1 MNNILVLGAG
11 RVARPLLRYL
21 LARGDT
27 RVVAASLQASPG
39 VERLLAAHPRG
50 AFLQVDATDTAA
62 IRPLVLEADVVVG
75 LLPSVLNTGIARLC
89 VAERRPFVNTS
100 YTPPEMLELDPE
112 ARRNGVLL
120 LNEVGLD
127 PGLDH
132 MSAVRMIRRVRAAG
146 GRVERF
152 MSCCGGLP
160 APDANTNPWG
170 YKFSWHP
177 RGVLLAGLQPARF
190 IRGGDPVEISG
201 PDLFDHRWRY
211 EVEELG
217 TFEIYPNRDATAYL
231 DAYRLDGAE
240 GFFRGTIRYPG
251 WCETL
256 KAVADLGLLDLE
268 ERPWPAGTT
277 WADLASRNGR
287 DGASAAERVAGILGV
302 DPDAPVIA
310 RLEWAGLLSDR
321 PVGGRTA
328 APLDLLSE
336 RLQKLMFYR
345 HGERDLVVLKHTLTA
360 AFPDGSTQILTSR
373 LVATGDPWGD
383 PAMAQTVG
391 LPAAI
396 ATHRIVTGKVTATG
410 VQIPVLP
417 EIADPV
423 LDELE
428 NQGFRFRESSLTI
441 VPGPLDGPPP
451 RNHHA
456 RQPRKGS
463 P

>member
-11 RVARPLLRYL
+11 RVARPLIRYL
-21 LARGDT
+21 LARGNN

-39 VERLLAAHPRG
+39 VEGLLESHPRG
-50 AFLQVDATDTAA
+50 ALLRVDATDTATV
-62 IRPLVLEADVVVG
+62 RPLVLEADAVVG
-75 LLPSVLNTGIARLC
+75 LLPAALNTGIARLC
-89 VAERRPFVNTS
+89 VKERRPFINTS
-100 YTPPEMLELDPE
+100 YTPPEMLELDDE
-112 ARRNGVLL
+112 AQRNGVLL

-127 PGLDH
+127 PGIDH
-132 MSAVRMIRRVRAAG
+132 MSAVRMVRRVRAAG
-146 GRVERF
+146 GTVERF

-177 RGVLLAGLQPARF
+177 RGVLLAGLQPARYL
-190 IRGGDPVEISG
+190 RAGREVEISG
-201 PDLFDHRWRY
+201 AELFEHRWRY

-217 TFEIYPNRDATAYL
+217 TFEIYPNRNAMAYV
-231 DAYRLDGAE
+231 DAYGLEGAE

-256 KAVADLGLLDLE
+256 KATADLGLLDLE
-268 ERPWPAGTT
+268 ERRWPEGTT
-277 WADLASRNGR
+277 WADLAGR
-287 DGASAAERVAGILGV
+287 YDEDGTGAAAHRVARILGV
-302 DPDAPVIA
+302 DPDDPLVA

-321 PVGGRTA
+321 PIGGRDA
-328 APLDLLSE
+328 APLDLLAE
-336 RLQKLMFYR
+336 RLQRLMFYQQ
-345 HGERDLVVLKHTLTA
+345 GERDLVVLKHTLTV

-383 PAMAQTVG
+383 QAMARTVG

-396 ATHRIVTGKVTATG
+396 AAQRVVSGKISATG

-417 EIADPV
+417 EIAEPV

-428 NQGFRFRESSLTI
+428 SQGFGFKESSLTI
-441 VPGPLDGPPP
+441 VPGPLD
-451 RNHHA
+451 A
-456 RQPRKGS
+456 VC
-463 P
+463 

>member
-11 RVARPLLRYL
+11 RVARPLIRYL
-21 LARGDT
+21 LARGT
-27 RVVAASLQASPG
+27 NRVVAASLQANPD
-39 VERLLAAHPRG
+39 VERLLESHPRG
-50 AFLQVDATDTAA
+50 AFLRADVRETATV
-62 IRPLVLEADVVVG
+62 RPLIVEADAVVG
-75 LLPSVLNTGIARLC
+75 LLPAVLNVGIARLC
-89 VAERRPFVNTS
+89 VQERRPFVNTS
-100 YTPPEMLELDPE
+100 YTPPGMLELDGE

-127 PGLDH
+127 PGIDH

-146 GRVERF
+146 GTVERF

-177 RGVLLAGLQPARF
+177 RGVLLAGLQPARYL
-190 IRGGDPVEISG
+190 RGGREVEISG
-201 PDLFDHRWRY
+201 ADLFEHRWRY

-217 TFEIYPNRDATAYL
+217 TFEIYPNRDATSYVKAYHL
-231 DAYRLDGAE
+231 EGAE

-256 KAVADLGLLDLE
+256 KAAADLGLLELE
-268 ERPWPAGTT
+268 QHSWPEGTT
-277 WADLASRNGR
+277 WADLAARR
-287 DGASAAERVAGILGV
+287 DGDGTGAAAERVGRILGV
-302 DPDAPVIA
+302 GPDDPVVA

-321 PVGGRTA
+321 TIGGREA
-328 APLDLLSE
+328 APLDLLAE
-336 RLQKLMFYR
+336 RLQKLMYYQR
-345 HGERDLVVLKHTLTA
+345 GERDLVVLKHTLTV

-383 PAMAQTVG
+383 QAMARTVG

-396 ATHRIVTGKVTATG
+396 ATQRVVSGKISATG

-417 EIADPV
+417 EIAEPV

-428 NQGFRFRESSLTI
+428 GQGFAFRESSLTML
-441 VPGPLDGPPP
+441 PGPLDPP
-451 RNHHA
+451 
-456 RQPRKGS
+456 
-463 P
+463 

>member
-21 LARGDT
+21 LARGDA

-39 VERLLAAHPRG
+39 VERLLESHPRG
-50 AFLQVDATDTAA
+50 AFLRVDATDAA
-62 IRPLVLEADVVVG
+62 VLRPLVLEADAVVG
-75 LLPSVLNTGIARLC
+75 LLPSALNTGVARLC

-100 YTPPEMLELDPE
+100 YTPPEMLELDEE
-112 ARRNGVLL
+112 AHRNGVLL

-127 PGLDH
+127 PGIDH

-146 GRVERF
+146 GTVERF

-190 IRGGDPVEISG
+190 VRGGTTVEISG
-201 PDLFDHRWRY
+201 PELFEHRWRY

-217 TFEIYPNRDATAYL
+217 TFEVYPNRDATAYVEP
-231 DAYRLDGAE
+231 YRLEGAE

-268 ERPWPAGTT
+268 ERSLPQGTT
-277 WADLASRNGR
+277 WADLASAADRGGT
-287 DGASAAERVAGILGV
+287 GAAAERVARILGV
-302 DPDAPVIA
+302 DPDTQVIA

-321 PVGGRTA
+321 PIGGRSA
-328 APLDLLSE
+328 APLDLLAE
-336 RLQKLMFYR
+336 RLQKLMFYQR
-345 HGERDLVVLKHTLTA
+345 GERDLVVLKHTLTA

-383 PAMAQTVG
+383 QAMAQTVG

-396 ATHRIVTGKVTATG
+396 ATDRIVSGKVTATG

-417 EIADPV
+417 EIAEPV

-428 NQGFRFRESSLTI
+428 NHGFAFRESSLTM
-441 VPGPLDGPPP
+441 VPGPLDPPD
-451 RNHHA
+451 R
-456 RQPRKGS
+456 R
-463 P
+463 

>member
-39 VERLLAAHPRG
+39 VERLLESHPRG
-50 AFLQVDATDTAA
+50 AFLRVDATDVAA
-62 IRPLVLEADVVVG
+62 LRPLVLEADAVVG
-75 LLPSVLNTGIARLC
+75 LLPSALNTGIARLC

-100 YTPPEMLELDPE
+100 YTPPEMHELEEE
-112 ARRNGVLL
+112 AHRKGVLL

-127 PGLDH
+127 PGIDH

-146 GRVERF
+146 GTVERF

-190 IRGGDPVEISG
+190 LRGGRAVEISG
-201 PDLFDHRWRY
+201 PDLFEHRWRY

-217 TFEIYPNRDATAYL
+217 TFEVYPNRDATGYVEP
-231 DAYRLDGAE
+231 YRLEGVE

-268 ERPWPAGTT
+268 ERRWPDGTT
-277 WADLASRNGR
+277 WADLASRL
-287 DGASAAERVAGILGV
+287 DGGGPGSAADRVAGILGV

-328 APLDLLSE
+328 SPLDLLSE

-383 PAMAQTVG
+383 QAMARTVG

-396 ATHRIVTGKVTATG
+396 ATHRVVTGRVTATG
-410 VQIPVLP
+410 IQIPVLP

-423 LDELE
+423 LDELQNE
-428 NQGFRFRESSLTI
+428 GFAFAESSLTI
-441 VPGPLDGPPP
+441 VPGPLDPP
-451 RNHHA
+451 
-456 RQPRKGS
+456 GEG
-463 P
+463 